1 MNRRIVMVA
10 AIQFLLL
17 CGMVAGKQYTLNTG
31 EQVLLETQPIDP
43 RSLFR
48 GDYVVL
54 NYTINSLA
62 LDELEGD
69 NDFERHEDVYVV
81 LEKSGDYHAP
91 VAVHREMPDAD
102 ALVIKGT
109 IRYVQGGRWNAETQ
123 QQEDGRFL
131 DVKYGIEN
139 YFVPEG
145 TGRELELRWNDPE
158 DKRVDIRIAVDRFG
172 KSGIKA
178 VLVDGEER
186 YVESLF

>member
-1 MNRRIVMVA
+1 MNRRIMVVA
-10 AIQFLLL
+10 AIQLLLL

-31 EQVLLETQPIDP
+31 EQILLETQPIDP

-69 NDFERHEDVYVV
+69 DNFERHEEVFVV

-91 VAVHREMPDAD
+91 VAVHREMPAVDSP
-102 ALVIKGT
+102 VIKGT
-109 IRYVQGGRWNAETQ
+109 IRYLQGGRWNAATQ
-123 QQEDGRFL
+123 QQENGRFL
-131 DVKYGIEN
+131 SVKYGIEN

-145 TGRELELRWNDPE
+145 TGRELELRWNDPA

-178 VLVDGEER
+178 VLVDGKER

>member
-1 MNRRIVMVA
+1 MNRRIMVVA
-10 AIQFLLL
+10 AIQLLLL

-31 EQVLLETQPIDP
+31 QQVLLETQPIDP

-54 NYTINSLA
+54 NYTINNLA

-69 NDFERHEDVYVV
+69 DDFERHEDVYVV

-91 VAVHREMPDAD
+91 VAVHREMPAVDSP
-102 ALVIKGT
+102 VIKGT
-109 IRYVQGGRWNAETQ
+109 TRYLQSGRWTATTQ
-123 QQEDGRFL
+123 QQENGRFL
-131 DVKYGIEN
+131 SVKYGIEN

-145 TGRELELRWNDPE
+145 TGRELELRWNDPA